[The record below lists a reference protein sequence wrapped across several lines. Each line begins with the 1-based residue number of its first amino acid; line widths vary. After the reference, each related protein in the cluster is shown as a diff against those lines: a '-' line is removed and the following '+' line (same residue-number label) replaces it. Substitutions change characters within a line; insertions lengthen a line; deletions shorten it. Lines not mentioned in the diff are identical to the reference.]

1 MHTFATRLVPR
12 GHWQLVF
19 LLSCLAG
26 ACGDSQ
32 GDDERRSD
40 DAGTPEP
47 GDGGSSGAGGNSAAG
62 SGGRGSRTAG
72 RDALDDGGAAGAGGR
87 DGAGAG
93 GGGAPARSDLD
104 SIVAVH
110 LVPADGISGAQRVNF
125 AVPLAPGELDDAAQV
140 RVLYEGQELPAA
152 RRALANHGDGSVRSV
167 QIQIDLDVTGETEV
181 EIRLGDTPTGAALT
195 MEPVASSLVAEDGE
209 QGPRVWALL
218 PAARLSDSGVAGPLV
233 PEADVAAEPAAA
245 WASLCDY
252 DTWDTEEFLASGY
265 ETDRAVWL
273 FDRGTALYRGHAR
286 RGDLSSLQSAYVET
300 SMYRNRITGTGMAA
314 RNGVPPDG
322 AEDVKYTYAQNL
334 ALHYLL
340 TGDDR
345 FRESAEDM
353 ALALSVLWSDPGY
366 DGGADFWTER
376 HAGFGLLGFVWAMIV
391 SDDQSAAFR
400 TLADEAVSAYL
411 DVQAS
416 YPPEYSDEDAR
427 CFAHTGEAH
436 GEGGAYFGCSPW
448 MSAILGDGLE
458 QYARESDASRAAEVR
473 ASLVQL
479 GRIIAERGIQPDG
492 RPYYFMGVGT
502 DQNMLDEYDEHIGE
516 SAYLIA
522 MAWHFAGRTDSAL
535 RAAADALVE
544 LMATDGTVPHV
555 RSFNWQCR
563 SAVAAPWFL
572 Q

>member
-1 MHTFATRLVPR
+1 
-12 GHWQLVF
+12 
-19 LLSCLAG
+19 
-26 ACGDSQ
+26 
-32 GDDERRSD
+32 
-40 DAGTPEP
+40 
-47 GDGGSSGAGGNSAAG
+47 
-62 SGGRGSRTAG
+62 
-72 RDALDDGGAAGAGGR
+72 
-87 DGAGAG
+87 
-93 GGGAPARSDLD
+93 
-104 SIVAVH
+104 
-110 LVPADGISGAQRVNF
+110 
-125 AVPLAPGELDDAAQV
+125 
-140 RVLYEGQELPAA
+140 
-152 RRALANHGDGSVRSV
+152 
-167 QIQIDLDVTGETEV
+167 
-181 EIRLGDTPTGAALT
+181 
-195 MEPVASSLVAEDGE
+195 
-209 QGPRVWALL
+209 
-218 PAARLSDSGVAGPLV
+218 
-233 PEADVAAEPAAA
+233 
-245 WASLCDY
+245 
-252 DTWDTEEFLASGY
+252 
-265 ETDRAVWL
+265 
-273 FDRGTALYRGHAR
+273 
-286 RGDLSSLQSAYVET
+286 
-300 SMYRNRITGTGMAA
+300 MYRNRITGTGMAA

-458 QYARESDASRAAEVR
+458 QYARESDTSRAAEVR

-492 RPYYFMGVGT
+492 RPYYFMAVGT
-502 DQNMLDEYDEHIGE
+502 DQNVLDEYDEHIGE

-522 MAWHFAGRTDSAL
+522 MAWHFAGRTDSTL

-544 LMATDGTVPHV
+544 RMAADGTVPHV

-572 Q
+572 H